1 MVYFG
6 IQLNN
11 MLICHFVFLA
21 HLQDGA
27 TLLHY
32 AVQTASSPAIKIL
45 LLYNVDINL
54 QDNVWFMIICFLLRF
69 FPPTPNYLLFYWEKE
84 KKIFICPFQDG
95 WTPLHLAVQARR
107 TDIVK
112 LLLIKGADK
121 TSKNRVNINLFVLLF
136 SDRL

>member
-1 MVYFG
+1 M
-6 IQLNN
+6 
-11 MLICHFVFLA
+11 
-21 HLQDGA
+21 QDGA

-69 FPPTPNYLLFYWEKE
+69 FPPPPTIYCSTEKKK

-121 TSKNRVNINLFVLLF
+121 TLKNRVNINLFVLLF

>member
-1 MVYFG
+1 MVHDHLFFVAVFSPHP
-6 IQLNN
+6 QLS
-11 MLICHFVFLA
+11 IV
-21 HLQDGA
+21 
-27 TLLHY
+27 
-32 AVQTASSPAIKIL
+32 
-45 LLYNVDINL
+45 
-54 QDNVWFMIICFLLRF
+54 LLR
-69 FPPTPNYLLFYWEKE
+69 KRK

-121 TSKNRVNINLFVLLF
+121 TLKNRVNINLFVLLF